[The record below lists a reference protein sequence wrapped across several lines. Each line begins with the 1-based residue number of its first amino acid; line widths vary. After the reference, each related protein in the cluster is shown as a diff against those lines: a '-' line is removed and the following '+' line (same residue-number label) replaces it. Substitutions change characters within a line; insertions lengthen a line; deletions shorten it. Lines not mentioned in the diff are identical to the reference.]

1 MNLWE
6 REAEL
11 EALEDSFIASR
22 AGHGRVVLIGGE
34 AGIGKTRLLEAFADR
49 HDADA
54 EVMWGGCDDLSTP
67 RPLGPFRDIAAGVG
81 GDLRDTLGSGPTRS
95 QVFEALLETL
105 GRPGHPTIVVVED
118 VHWADA
124 ATLDVLKFLGRR
136 IERLPALLAVTY
148 RTEEVGPEHRLHLV
162 IGDIPASAV
171 CRLAPANLSKEAVA
185 EMAEGF
191 EGPTAELYAATG
203 GNPFLVTEAL
213 AVPGS
218 HVPAS
223 VRDAVASRVSR
234 LEEQSRLLAEAAS
247 VIPGHA
253 ERWLLAEL
261 VADDPASLA
270 ECRARGLVE
279 YDAWSVW
286 YRHELVRN
294 AVLNALTPDRRR
306 ELNVQALT
314 ALRNAGADVARIVH
328 HAREAGDR
336 EAIVHY
342 APLAAIQ
349 ASEASS
355 HREALAHYR
364 NAAEFVSLVPE
375 AERARLLSDY
385 AIEAYLMNEAA
396 EALEAASRALALW
409 RSLGDREREGVT
421 LRWMSRFHWWLGH
434 PQEAEQTGR
443 EAIAVLERI
452 PTTTELPMAY
462 SNLAQLSMLAQDVA
476 PAERWATKAI
486 EAARVVGD
494 NAALAHALNNLGS
507 TRARAG
513 DLTGL
518 ALLEESLAV
527 SLREG
532 LEDHAGRAYV
542 NLIWTML
549 DYREFSEAGRIL
561 DEGLAYAEKRELGG
575 NSYYMR
581 SERARLRFFTGDWPG
596 TEADVVWVISRPEEP
611 GITRMPA
618 LAIRAHLQVR
628 QGDSAAATTLAEAR
642 EPADAAGELQRIAP
656 VAVAEAELAWL
667 NDDIA
672 AIRSSIE
679 PVYELA
685 LPTGQPWIVDELA
698 FWMWRAQTNAPVPQ
712 GSETP
717 YAMQMS
723 GRWEEAAAAWAEVG
737 CPYERAIALA
747 DAPDPK
753 PLLEALE
760 ILHALGAAPAAR
772 LVRRRLQGMG
782 VRGVPRGPRP
792 ETRADPAGLTP
803 RQREVLVLLVAG
815 LTNSEIAERLFV
827 SPKTVDHHVSAIL
840 MKLEAS
846 SRQEAAK
853 IAVEGGLLPDA

>member
-1 MNLWE
+1 MDLWE

-11 EALEDSFIASR
+11 EEMEEVLTASR
-22 AGHGRVVLIGGE
+22 SGHGGVVLIGGE
-34 AGIGKTRLLEAFADR
+34 AGIGKTRLLRAFTDR
-49 HDADA
+49 HDVDADI
-54 EVMWGGCDDLSTP
+54 MWGACDDLSTP
-67 RPLGPFRDIAAGVG
+67 RPLGPFRDIAADVG
-81 GDLRDTLGSGPTRS
+81 GDLKETLSSGPTRS
-95 QVFEALLETL
+95 QVFETLLDTL
-105 GRPGHPTIVVVED
+105 GRPGRPTIVVVED

-136 IERLPALLAVTY
+136 IERLSVLLAITY
-148 RTEEVGPEHRLHLV
+148 RTEEVDSEHRLHLM

-171 CRLAPANLSKEAVA
+171 RRLAPASLSPRAVA
-185 EMAEGF
+185 EMAKGYEGS
-191 EGPTAELYAATG
+191 TAELHAATG
-203 GNPFLVTEAL
+203 GNPFLITEAL

-234 LEEQSRLLAEAAS
+234 LNEEPRLMAEAAS
-247 VIPGHA
+247 VIPGRT
-253 ERWLLAEL
+253 ERWLLGEL
-261 VADDPASLA
+261 VGDDAGALA
-270 ECRARGLVE
+270 ECRARGLIE
-279 YDAWSVW
+279 YDDWSVW

-294 AVLNALTPDRRR
+294 AVRDALSPDRRR
-306 ELNVQALT
+306 ELNVQALG
-314 ALRNAGADVARIVH
+314 ALRNAEEDVARIVH

-342 APLAAIQ
+342 APIAAAQ
-349 ASEASS
+349 ASAASS

-364 NAAEFVSLVPE
+364 NAVAYISLLPE
-375 AERARLLSDY
+375 DARARLLSDY

-396 EALEAASRALALW
+396 EGLQAAGRALELW
-409 RSLGDREREGVT
+409 RALGDREREGVT
-421 LRWMSRFHWWLGH
+421 LRWMSRLHWWLGH

-443 EAIAVLERI
+443 EAIEVLERL

-476 PAERWATKAI
+476 PAELWATKAI
-486 EAARVVGD
+486 ETARAVGD

-507 TRARAG
+507 TRTRAG

-527 SLREG
+527 SLSEG
-532 LEDHAGRAYV
+532 LEDHVGRAYV

-549 DYREFSEAGRIL
+549 DYREFSSAARFL
-561 DEGLAYAEKRELGG
+561 DEGLAYADKRELGG

-596 TEADVVWVISRPEEP
+596 TEADVAWVISRPEEP

-628 QGDSAAATTLAEAR
+628 RGDPAAATTLAEAR
-642 EPADAAGELQRIAP
+642 KPADAAGELQRLAP

-667 NDDIA
+667 SDDLA
-672 AIRSSIE
+672 GIRSAIQ

-685 LPTGQPWIVDELA
+685 VPTGQPWIVDELA
-698 FWMWRAQTNAPVPQ
+698 FWMWRSEATVPIPP

-717 YAMQMS
+717 YAMQMR
-723 GRWEEAAAAWAEVG
+723 GRWEEAAAAWEEIG

-747 DAPDPK
+747 EAPDQE
-753 PLLEALE
+753 PLLQSLE
-760 ILHALGAAPAAR
+760 ILHTLGAVPAAR
-772 LVRRRLQGMG
+772 LVRRRLQAMG

-803 RQREVLVLLVAG
+803 RQREVLVLLGAG
-815 LTNSEIAERLFV
+815 LSNSEIAERLFV

-846 SRQEAAK
+846 SRREAAK
-853 IAVEGGLLPDA
+853 IAVDRGLLPDA